1 MEQKTH
7 LTESQKNFNNVLL
20 QQCNDAEP
28 LVKLQDEKITEGSI
42 NVIKEYLITNGFKNA
57 KINLQIFAFNPDD
70 NTEQKE
76 GRLSTS
82 KGILYYYID
91 YVTN

>member
-1 MEQKTH
+1 MEQEAQ
-7 LTESQKNFNNVLL
+7 LTESQKDFNSILL
-20 QQCNDAEP
+20 QQCKDAEP

-42 NVIKEYLITNGFKNA
+42 NVIKEYLIINGFKNT

-76 GRLSTS
+76 GRVSTS
-82 KGILYYYID
+82 KGVMYYYTD
-91 YVTN
+91 YITS